1 MGKIVITGAT
11 GAIGRALVAQALKK
25 NQEVLVLVRRSSSR
39 ADDFHKISGCRVL
52 KADLN
57 EYSRV
62 PELLRE
68 QGLDQD
74 GYDTFFHLAW
84 MAAFG
89 SGRENLELQLDN
101 VQASLAAV
109 RLAHK
114 MGCHTF
120 VGAGSQ
126 AEYGRAE
133 GILSPCTP
141 AFPETGYGIA
151 KLCAGQMTRLLC
163 EQLKMRHI
171 WTRILSVYGPYDR
184 EETLIS
190 TAVIRML
197 QNAETSFTPCD
208 QIWDYLYS
216 EDAARAIYEAGRKG
230 RSGSVYLI
238 GSGKTRRLSEY
249 IQVLAELTGYKK
261 EIGFG
266 RRPYNEKQ
274 VMYLKADIDSLRQDT
289 GFEPA
294 VEFEEG
300 AARLIAYWREH
311 GIGNGTFGK
320 GS

>member
-11 GAIGRALVAQALKK
+11 GAIGRALVTEALKDG
-25 NQEVLVLVRRSSSR
+25 QEVLVLVHRSSPR
-39 ADDFHKISGCRVL
+39 AEDFHKIEGCRVL
-52 KADLN
+52 KADLS
-57 EYSRV
+57 EYDRV
-62 PELLRE
+62 PELLKE
-68 QGLDQD
+68 QGWEAE
-74 GYDTFFHLAW
+74 GYDMFFHLAW
-84 MAAFG
+84 MADFG
-89 SGRENLELQLDN
+89 SGRDNLELQLNN
-101 VQASLAAV
+101 VQSSLAAV

-114 MGCHTF
+114 MGCRTF
-120 VGAGSQ
+120 VGTGSQ

-133 GILSPCTP
+133 GMLSPQTP

-163 EQLKMRHI
+163 EELKMRHI

-216 EDAARAIYEAGRKG
+216 EDAARAIYQAGRKG
-230 RSGSVYLI
+230 RSGSVYMI

-249 IQVLAELTGYKK
+249 IQVLAELTGYQK

-274 VMYLKADIDSLRQDT
+274 VMYLKADIESLQKDT

-294 VEFEEG
+294 VGFEEG

-311 GIGNGTFGK
+311 ENRD
-320 GS
+320 

>member
-11 GAIGRALVAQALKK
+11 GAIGRALVSEALKEH
-25 NQEVLVLVRRSSSR
+25 QEVLVLVHRNSAR
-39 ADDFHKISGCRVL
+39 AKELDGIPGCKVL

-57 EYSRV
+57 EYERV
-62 PELLRE
+62 PELLKE
-68 QGLDQD
+68 QGLEGN
-74 GYDTFFHLAW
+74 GYDMFFHLAW
-84 MAAFG
+84 IAAFG
-89 SGRENLELQLDN
+89 KGREDLELQLNN
-101 VQASLAAV
+101 VKASLGAV

-114 MGCHTF
+114 LGCRTF
-120 VGAGSQ
+120 IGAGSQ
-126 AEYGRAE
+126 AEYGRTE
-133 GILSPCTP
+133 GILSPETP

-163 EQLKMRHI
+163 GQLGMGHI

-190 TAVIRML
+190 TAVLCML

-208 QIWDYLYS
+208 QIWDYIYS

-249 IQVLAELTGYKK
+249 IGVISDLTGYEK

-266 RRPYNEKQ
+266 RRPYNDKQ
-274 VMYLKADIDSLRQDT
+274 VMYLKADIDSLKKDT

-300 AARLIAYWREH
+300 AARLIAYWRKH
-311 GIGNGTFGK
+311 GIGD
-320 GS
+320 

>member
-11 GAIGRALVAQALKK
+11 GAIGRALVAEALKD
-25 NQEVLVLVRRSSSR
+25 NHEVLVLVHRSSAR
-39 ADDFHKISGCRVL
+39 AGDFHKIKGCRVL

-57 EYSRV
+57 EYGRV
-62 PELLRE
+62 PELLE
-68 QGLDQD
+68 KQGWETE
-74 GYDTFFHLAW
+74 GYDMFFHLAW
-84 MAAFG
+84 RAAFG
-89 SGRENLELQLDN
+89 SGRENLDLQLDN
-101 VQASLAAV
+101 VQSSLEAV

-120 VGAGSQ
+120 VGTGSQ

-133 GILSPCTP
+133 GVLAPETP

-230 RSGSVYLI
+230 RSGSVYMI

-249 IQVLAELTGYKK
+249 IRVIAELTGYQK

-274 VMYLKADIDSLRQDT
+274 VMYLQADIDTLRQDT

-300 AARLIAYWREH
+300 AAWLVAYWREH
-311 GIGNGTFGK
+311 GDRD
-320 GS
+320 